1 MQNNTIRL
9 FVIDDHPIV
18 VDGIRYRLHSEQ
30 DRITVVASALNVH
43 DAIPNLKLNAFDIII
58 LDLYIPNCNPL
69 DNVKTLK
76 DRFRDKKIIIFTSES
91 ASVWVSRMIKEGVN
105 AYLTKDLSDSQFISA
120 IYKVFNGEAVFPID
134 VSSINITNGK
144 KDFEREQQLL
154 PIQRKIIKLLSDGL
168 SVKQIADKVETNFFR
183 INYLL
188 KKTRQQFKVKNNVEL
203 IATLLNSKT
212 G

>member
-1 MQNNTIRL
+1 
-9 FVIDDHPIV
+9 
-18 VDGIRYRLHSEQ
+18 
-30 DRITVVASALNVH
+30 
-43 DAIPNLKLNAFDIII
+43 
-58 LDLYIPNCNPL
+58 
-69 DNVKTLK
+69 
-76 DRFRDKKIIIFTSES
+76 
-91 ASVWVSRMIKEGVN
+91 MIKEGVN

>member
-76 DRFRDKKIIIFTSES
+76 DRFSLHYS
-91 ASVWVSRMIKEGVN
+91 
-105 AYLTKDLSDSQFISA
+105 
-120 IYKVFNGEAVFPID
+120 
-134 VSSINITNGK
+134 
-144 KDFEREQQLL
+144 
-154 PIQRKIIKLLSDGL
+154 
-168 SVKQIADKVETNFFR
+168 
-183 INYLL
+183 
-188 KKTRQQFKVKNNVEL
+188 
-203 IATLLNSKT
+203 
-212 G
+212 

>member
-1 MQNNTIRL
+1 MQNNEIRL

-18 VDGIRYRLHSEQ
+18 TDGIRYRLHSEQ

-43 DAIPNLKLNAFDIII
+43 DALPDLKLNAFDIII

-69 DNVKTLK
+69 DNVRILK

-91 ASVWVSRMIKEGVN
+91 ASVWVSRMIKEVVN
-105 AYLTKDLSDSQFISA
+105 AYLTKDISDSQFISA

-134 VSSINITNGK
+134 VSSIIITSGK
-144 KDFEREQQLL
+144 ECFEREQQLL
-154 PIQRKIIKLLSDGL
+154 PMQREIIKLLSEGL

-203 IATLLNSKT
+203 IATLLNMKT